1 VVGRAGPVVVW
12 LVLGAGLASLTSR
25 VRDWFVMTDELL
37 YERLAL
43 SVVRLHSP
51 LPRVHGELVANVNQ
65 LYPLLLAPVIAVKPG
80 PDLSALHAFNAFVM
94 ASAAVPAGLLARRL
108 TGSAALA
115 CLASVMTVVVPWIAL
130 SSFLLTEVVA
140 YPVFVWALL
149 AFHSAVM
156 RPSARNDALAILA
169 IVVAVGARAQFIV
182 LAAVLPVAIAV
193 HRQVRRHPG
202 LVVVYAVGLLAVLV
216 LVVTGHSPLGT
227 YADTT
232 RGNLIPPGFPSA
244 LLTHT
249 AAIGLGLGL
258 LPFILGGAWL
268 IANARRDVFAT
279 LAVAA
284 IVLVTAEVASYDI
297 RFGGGLVR
305 ERYLFYIAPL
315 FAIAFAAA
323 LQAGVRWWWL
333 VAPTAVL
340 AAGFA
345 LDPLPVFSKL
355 NVDTP
360 ASIFDNYIRTQIGDL
375 TEARLFLVCAALV
388 ACLMLIEGQV
398 FLRRQWF
405 IGAVVVVALFTTT
418 ASTAYAFA
426 RLFRVDGTAGRP
438 VTSDPRHDQAWVD
451 RAVGRGASV
460 TAVPFP
466 TITGD
471 YWSSAAYWWDLQFWN
486 ESVDAVAGIPG
497 QFEWTPSTFPKL
509 ALRFDRLG
517 RASSSR
523 AGYVIQAVGDTR
535 FHLAGVVVINNRN
548 VFLVR
553 PELPWRADWSASGL
567 YNDGWTRPDMA
578 ARISVY
584 PYPGQA
590 GPVERRLTVSV
601 FAPAGVASRPFS
613 LGKTTNVA
621 GPNEVSQ
628 DVTVCVPMDRPAQV
642 TLRVRGSSPVP
653 ADTSTLVTF
662 AQPRRGGVDVSRIY
676 LSGAVVLGC

>member
-1 VVGRAGPVVVW
+1 
-12 LVLGAGLASLTSR
+12 
-25 VRDWFVMTDELL
+25 M
-37 YERLAL
+37 
-43 SVVRLHSP
+43 
-51 LPRVHGELVANVNQ
+51 
-65 LYPLLLAPVIAVKPG
+65 
-80 PDLSALHAFNAFVM
+80 
-94 ASAAVPAGLLARRL
+94 
-108 TGSAALA
+108 
-115 CLASVMTVVVPWIAL
+115 
-130 SSFLLTEVVA
+130 
-140 YPVFVWALL
+140 
-149 AFHSAVM
+149 
-156 RPSARNDALAILA
+156 
-169 IVVAVGARAQFIV
+169 
-182 LAAVLPVAIAV
+182 
-193 HRQVRRHPG
+193 
-202 LVVVYAVGLLAVLV
+202 
-216 LVVTGHSPLGT
+216 
-227 YADTT
+227 TT
-232 RGNLIPPGFPSA
+232 RGNLVPPGFPSA

-258 LPFILGGAWL
+258 LPFIFGGAWL

-345 LDPLPVFSKL
+345 LDPLPVFTKL

-375 TEARLFLVCAALV
+375 TDARLFLVCAALV

-438 VTSDPRHDQAWVD
+438 VTSDPRPDQAWVD

-553 PELPWRADWSASGL
+553 PRASMAGRLVGVRALQRRLDPARHGSADLRLSVSRPGGARRATPDGVGLRPCGSGL
-567 YNDGWTRPDMA
+567 APVLARKDDERRRAERGLAGRDGVCSHGSPCAGDAEGAWQLPDPGRHEHAGHVRAAATGRRGRIPNLPVGCRRPRLLSGPRAEDVEQGGLCLRREVVGRQRPGQLDRASKLVDVLGAAVA
-578 ARISVY
+578 AR
-584 PYPGQA
+584 
-590 GPVERRLTVSV
+590 
-601 FAPAGVASRPFS
+601 
-613 LGKTTNVA
+613 
-621 GPNEVSQ
+621 
-628 DVTVCVPMDRPAQV
+628 DVLLEPPQIGGRQ
-642 TLRVRGSSPVP
+642 
-653 ADTSTLVTF
+653 STLE
-662 AQPRRGGVDVSRIY
+662 
-676 LSGAVVLGC
+676 VLGDELDELLAAECFDVDHARYSSRACRTLDRARCNSTR